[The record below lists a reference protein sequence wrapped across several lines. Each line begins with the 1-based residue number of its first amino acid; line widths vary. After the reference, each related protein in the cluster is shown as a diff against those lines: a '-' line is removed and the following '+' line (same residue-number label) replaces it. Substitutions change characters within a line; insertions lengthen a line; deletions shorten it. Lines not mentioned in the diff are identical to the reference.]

1 MSVDSADLELVV
13 GGYKGKVSHH
23 VCVNKAALHLPI
35 SYPVT
40 LQYSQLWLHP
50 DPMKFVCVW
59 GGCHLCSCVGR
70 HAHMHTHTLV
80 KGRGQYAVSFLR
92 TLGFVLRY
100 WHLAVTN

>member
-50 DPMKFVCVW
+50 DPMKFVW
-59 GGCHLCSCVGR
+59 GGGATCVHVLGGT
-70 HAHMHTHTLV
+70 HICTHTHL
-80 KGRGQYAVSFLR
+80 
-92 TLGFVLRY
+92 
-100 WHLAVTN
+100 